1 MRRTLITLVVVMGV
15 MIIVGSVVLVVGLVN
30 QLGTAADAARAA
42 QVEIAKAPVLRLGL
56 PKGTQIRRLATAGDK
71 LVLHVTLPDAA
82 DWIYVVPL
90 SGGSAVKIAV
100 TGGAASTTG
109 KAPK

>member
-1 MRRTLITLVVVMGV
+1 MRRTLITLVIVMGV

-30 QLGTAADAARAA
+30 QLGTAADAERAA
-42 QVEIAKAPVLRLGL
+42 RVEIAKAPVVRLGL
-56 PKGTQIRRLATAGDK
+56 PKGTQVRRLHAAGDR
-71 LVLHVTLPDAA
+71 LVLHVTLPDGG

-90 SGGSAVKIAV
+90 AGGSALKVAV
-100 TGGAASTTG
+100 TGGAPSTTG